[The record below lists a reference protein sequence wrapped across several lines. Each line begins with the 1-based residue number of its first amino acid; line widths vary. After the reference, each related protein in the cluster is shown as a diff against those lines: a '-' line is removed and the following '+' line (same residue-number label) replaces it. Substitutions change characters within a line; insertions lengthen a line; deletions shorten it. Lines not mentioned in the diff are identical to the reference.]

1 MTTTSKSKI
10 IEPNYKERAKD
21 IAKPLLQTALQ
32 GAAFALGGLV
42 VNGMAIKYSARK
54 QSQLIASNVNV
65 LTFDKAANS

>member
-21 IAKPLLQTALQ
+21 IAKPLLQTVLQ

-42 VNGMAIKYSARK
+42 VNDFRFRCSCH
-54 QSQLIASNVNV
+54 
-65 LTFDKAANS
+65 TNSS